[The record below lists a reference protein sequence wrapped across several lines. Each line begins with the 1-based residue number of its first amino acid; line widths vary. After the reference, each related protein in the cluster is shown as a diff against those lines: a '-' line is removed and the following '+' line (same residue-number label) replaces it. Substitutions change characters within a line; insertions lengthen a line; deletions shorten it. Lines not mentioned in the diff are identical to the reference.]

1 MLNSIATPVAALR
14 IATIVGVLA
23 TGLVGY
29 AQVPVHHTAAVV
41 VRADNTWGNAP
52 VAHLASAPV
61 VAGAPGNTWG
71 N

>member
-1 MLNSIATPVAALR
+1 MLKSIATPAAALR
-14 IATIVGVLA
+14 IAALAGVLA
-23 TGLVGY
+23 TGLAGY
-29 AQVPVHHTAAVV
+29 AQVPAHHTAAV

-52 VAHLASAPV
+52 VARLAAAPV